1 MSEERT
7 GVKIFHRENKLK
19 MKAGGGSGDSP
30 GFLDPNRVARGQFAI
45 DEQEENY
52 ANEAEIV
59 LLKIDSAWEDLKASE
74 TPEDEKK
81 NHSNMYNYAN
91 NLKDIAK
98 TFDYDLMSYF
108 GDSLCNFCDQID
120 IRNEAHHVIVKA
132 HIDVMWAAYKTN
144 LKEEFGVEAE
154 ELKKMLN
161 QAIEKHS

>member
-1 MSEERT
+1 MSDERS
-7 GVKIFHRENKLK
+7 GVKVFHRKNTLK
-19 MKAGGGSGDSP
+19 MKAGGGAGDGP

-59 LLKIDSAWEDLKASE
+59 LLKIDSAWEDLKDSE
-74 TPEDEKK
+74 TPEDEKR
-81 NHSNMYNYAN
+81 NLSNLYNYAN

-108 GDSLCNFCDQID
+108 GNSLCDFCDQID
-120 IRNEAHHVIVKA
+120 IRKEEHHVIVKA

-144 LKEEFGVEAE
+144 LKEEFGEEAE
-154 ELKKMLN
+154 QLKKMLD
-161 QAIEKHS
+161 QAISKHS